1 MLTTP
6 SIAEVIDG
14 IQISLAR
21 DIMPEVKS
29 QNAQTCVVMIQ
40 ALLQTIA
47 QRVPVEQQLMAAE
60 MNEMTATLRDV
71 AGLIGAAG
79 GSAGESIRSRAQTL
93 GARED
98 LPAIPSYEDVN
109 AAHRELSQGIVDSLT
124 DVDVLLRA
132 GNSEAE
138 AALTR
143 LRQHI
148 APRTLQEF
156 GVYTIGAGMAG
167 RG

>member
-6 SIAEVIDG
+6 SIADVIEG

-40 ALLQTIA
+40 ALLQTVA
-47 QRVPVEQQLMAAE
+47 QRVPVEQQLMVAE
-60 MNEMTATLRDV
+60 TNEMTATLRDI
-71 AGLIGAAG
+71 AGLLGSSG
-79 GSAGESIRSRAQTL
+79 GSAADNIRSRAQTL
-93 GARED
+93 GGRAD
-98 LPAIPSYEDVN
+98 MPAMPSYEEVN
-109 AAHRELSQGIVDSLT
+109 STHREVSQGIVDTLG
-124 DVDVLLRA
+124 DLDVLLRG

-138 AALTR
+138 GALTR

-156 GVYTIGAGMAG
+156 GVYTVGAGMAG

>member
-60 MNEMTATLRDV
+60 LNEMAATLREV
-71 AGLIGAAG
+71 ASLIGSSSGGAA
-79 GSAGESIRSRAQTL
+79 ESIRERGQTL
-93 GARED
+93 GGREEV
-98 LPAIPSYEDVN
+98 PPIPSFDAVN
-109 AAHRELSQGIVDSLT
+109 AAHRELSQGIVDTLA

-132 GNSEAE
+132 GNREAE
-138 AALTR
+138 GALAR

>member
-14 IQISLAR
+14 IQISLVR

-60 MNEMTATLRDV
+60 LNEMAATLREV
-71 AGLIGAAG
+71 ASLIGSSSGGAA
-79 GSAGESIRSRAQTL
+79 ESIRGRAKTL
-93 GARED
+93 GGRED
-98 LPAIPSYEDVN
+98 VPPIPSFDDVN
-109 AAHRELSQGIVDSLT
+109 AAHRELSQGIVDTLA

-132 GNSEAE
+132 GNREAE
-138 AALTR
+138 GALAR

>member
-29 QNAQTCVVMIQ
+29 ANAQTCVVMIQ

-60 MNEMTATLRDV
+60 LNEMTAALRDV
-71 AGLIGAAG
+71 AGLIGSSS
-79 GSAGESIRSRAQTL
+79 GSAAESIRDRAKTL
-93 GARED
+93 GGRPD
-98 LPAIPSYEDVN
+98 VPPVPSFDEVN
-109 AAHRELSQGIVDSLT
+109 TTHRELSQAIVDSLA
-124 DVDVLLRA
+124 DIDVLLRA
-132 GNSEAE
+132 GQSDAE
-138 AALTR
+138 PALAR

>member
-6 SIAEVIDG
+6 SIAEMIDG

-29 QNAQTCVVMIQ
+29 ANAQTCVVMIQ

-60 MNEMTATLRDV
+60 LNEMTAALRDV
-71 AGLIGAAG
+71 AGLIGSLS
-79 GSAGESIRSRAQTL
+79 GSAADSIRSRATTL
-93 GARED
+93 GGREN
-98 LPAIPSYEDVN
+98 LPPIPSYDEVN
-109 AAHRELSQGIVDSLT
+109 AGHRELSQAIVDSLA

-132 GNSEAE
+132 GNREAE
-138 AALTR
+138 GALAR

>member
-29 QNAQTCVVMIQ
+29 ANAQTCVVMIQ

-60 MNEMTATLRDV
+60 MNEMTATLREV
-71 AGLIGAAG
+71 AGLVGSSR
-79 GSAGESIRSRAQTL
+79 GSAAASIRSRAKTL
-93 GARED
+93 GGRD
-98 LPAIPSYEDVN
+98 DVPPVPSYDEVN
-109 AAHRELSQGIVDSLT
+109 AAHRELSQAIVDTLA

-132 GNSEAE
+132 GNKKAE
-138 AALTR
+138 GALAR

>member
-6 SIAEVIDG
+6 SIADVIEG

-47 QRVPVEQQLMAAE
+47 QRVPVEQQMMVAE
-60 MNEMTATLRDV
+60 MNQMTATLRDV
-71 AGLIGAAG
+71 SALLGA
-79 GSAGESIRSRAQTL
+79 SAGDAAESIRSRAKTL
-93 GARED
+93 GGGED
-98 LPAIPSYEDVN
+98 VPAIPSYEEVN
-109 AAHRELSQGIVDSLT
+109 GTHRKLSQGIVDTLEDLDT
-124 DVDVLLRA
+124 LLRS
-132 GNSEAE
+132 GNAEAE
-138 AALTR
+138 GALTR

-156 GVYTIGAGMAG
+156 GVYTVGAGMAG

>member
-60 MNEMTATLRDV
+60 LNEMAATLREV
-71 AGLIGAAG
+71 ASLIGPSSGGAA
-79 GSAGESIRSRAQTL
+79 ESIRGRAKTL
-93 GARED
+93 GGRED
-98 LPAIPSYEDVN
+98 VPPIPSFDDVN
-109 AAHRELSQGIVDSLT
+109 AAHRELSQGIVDSLA

-132 GNSEAE
+132 GNREAE
-138 AALTR
+138 GALAR

>member
-21 DIMPEVKS
+21 DILPEVKS
-29 QNAQTCVVMIQ
+29 ANAQTCVVMIQ

-47 QRVPVEQQLMAAE
+47 QRVPVEQQMMAAE
-60 MNEMTATLRDV
+60 MNDMTATLRDV
-71 AGLIGAAG
+71 AGLIGPATGGAADAIRGRATSLG
-79 GSAGESIRSRAQTL
+79 G
-93 GARED
+93 RED
-98 LPAIPSYEDVN
+98 IPPIPSYEEVN
-109 AAHRELSQGIVDSLT
+109 TAHREISQAIVDTIGDL
-124 DVDVLLRA
+124 DVLLRA

-138 AALTR
+138 GALTR

-148 APRTLQEF
+148 APRTLQELS
-156 GVYTIGAGMAG
+156 VYTVGAGMAG

>member
-21 DIMPEVKS
+21 DIMPEVQS

-60 MNEMTATLRDV
+60 LNQMTATLRDV
-71 AGLIGAAG
+71 AGLLAGAS
-79 GSAGESIRSRAQTL
+79 GSAADSIRSRAKSL
-93 GARED
+93 GGRED
-98 LPAIPSYEDVN
+98 VPALPAYDEVN
-109 AAHRELSQGIVDSLT
+109 AAHRELSQAIVDTLS

-132 GNSEAE
+132 GSEDAE
-138 AALTR
+138 RAMER

-156 GVYTIGAGMAG
+156 AVYTIGAGMAG